1 MAIFHCKR
9 VNLVNGVI
17 FGVEG
22 GIRDKRNFDIS
33 EFELHGTECSL
44 YTVHTSIH
52 MCGCHIN
59 SKEMLVAGNLKKVL
73 EFFSKYWKFDS
84 QKKWES

>member
-33 EFELHGTECSL
+33 EFELHGTECIL
-44 YTVHTSIH
+44 FEGRIYFVFWVHEHRFNVILTLETNLN
-52 MCGCHIN
+52 MCI
-59 SKEMLVAGNLKKVL
+59 SEQ
-73 EFFSKYWKFDS
+73 FFEGFT
-84 QKKWES
+84 